1 MTNYGEQHM
10 DAVVMQVAGTPAQVL
25 LPAGAG
31 HREVEDQR
39 PTPLLAGG
47 RGTCADARRWPE
59 HTGDV
64 TTRLSIGDFSRMTY
78 LSVKALRRYHDMGL
92 LEPADI
98 DRYTG
103 YRYYEASQVPLGQA
117 IRRFRDLEMPLE
129 QLKEVL
135 HAPDASARNKLII
148 AHLEHM
154 ESALQQSQQK
164 VASLRA
170 LLEVP
175 HAPIAVEYR
184 SVGAAAAIAISE
196 PVHMGDI
203 ETWWSEAFDE
213 LHRVLASSS
222 AVRAGPDGAL
232 YPNEYFEEELGEV
245 VAFIPVAD
253 MPTPSGRP
261 RLIEVPGAELAIT
274 VHNGAISELDQTY
287 GALGTFV
294 AEREI
299 GVQGPIRENYV
310 VSSDEASPEPVH
322 YTEVCWPVFRT
333 KAETI

>member
-1 MTNYGEQHM
+1 VTDIALFADGMPWSEQ
-10 DAVVMQVAGTPAQVL
+10 T
-25 LPAGAG
+25 
-31 HREVEDQR
+31 
-39 PTPLLAGG
+39 GG
-47 RGTCADARRWPE
+47 M
-59 HTGDV
+59 

-78 LSVKALRRYHDMGL
+78 LSVKSLRRYHDMGL
-92 LEPADI
+92 LEPADV

-103 YRYYEASQVPLGQA
+103 YRYYDASQVPLGQA

-154 ESALQQSQQK
+154 ESALQQTQQT

-170 LLEVP
+170 LLEQQ

-184 SVGAAAAIAISE
+184 SVGAATALAISE
-196 PVHMGDI
+196 PVHRAGLAA
-203 ETWWSEAFDE
+203 WWGEAFGE

-222 AVRAGPDGAL
+222 AVRAGSDGAL
-232 YPNEYFEEELGEV
+232 YPNEFFEEELGEV

-261 RLIEVPGAELAIT
+261 QLVEIPGAELAVT

-299 GVQGPIRENYV
+299 GVQGPIREYYV
-310 VSSDEASPEPVH
+310 VSSNEPGAEPVH
-322 YTEVCWPVFRT
+322 YTEVCWPVFHT
-333 KAETI
+333 KGPELDDDDAAPST

>member
-1 MTNYGEQHM
+1 M
-10 DAVVMQVAGTPAQVL
+10 
-25 LPAGAG
+25 
-31 HREVEDQR
+31 
-39 PTPLLAGG
+39 
-47 RGTCADARRWPE
+47 
-59 HTGDV
+59 

-103 YRYYEASQVPLGQA
+103 YRYYDASQVPIGQA

-154 ESALQQSQQK
+154 ESALQQTQQT

-170 LLEVP
+170 LLELP
-175 HAPIAVEYR
+175 RAPIAVEYR
-184 SVGAAAAIAISE
+184 SVSAARAIAISE
-196 PVHMGDI
+196 PVHMDDLA
-203 ETWWSEAFDE
+203 TWWSEAFDE
-213 LHRVLASSS
+213 LHQVLASSS

-232 YPNEYFEEELGEV
+232 YPNEFFEEELGEV
-245 VAFIPVAD
+245 VAFIPVAAK
-253 MPTPSGRP
+253 PAPSGRP
-261 RLIEVPGAELAIT
+261 RLIEIPGAELAIT
-274 VHNGAISELDQTY
+274 VHHGAISDLDQTY

-294 AEREI
+294 AEQEI
-299 GVQGPIRENYV
+299 GVQGPIREYYV
-310 VSSDEASPEPVH
+310 MSPGEASAEPAH
-322 YTEVCWPVFRT
+322 RTEVCWPVFRT